1 MLEQIKKL
9 ILEQKEI
16 TGYKI
21 CETRVHS
28 NELFFVKKNVDMDR
42 AKDVLHY
49 KVTVY
54 IDFEENN
61 KKLTGSSSTFLH
73 PTMTEEEMKK
83 AIEDAAFAARYVKNP
98 YYPLVQ
104 PEDTY
109 KDLPES
115 QFAKESFSYWMNEIT
130 KAVYKNDIYDKGG
143 INSCEIF
150 LEKVETRV
158 VNSEGV
164 DVSTVNYKCMVEFI
178 TTWKEEGEE
187 IELYRCINCSDFDA
201 KLLASEVENMIT
213 ICREKAIAKPTPA
226 LTTFPVIF
234 TRGAVKELFSYYRFM
249 SSATAVYNQ
258 YSTWKAGDRLQG
270 EKVKGDLITITLD
283 PWIDNS
289 TASAAFDEDGFA
301 LAPVKVIEQGVL
313 KQFSADRRYSYYL
326 GVETTGTIGNMVVDG
341 GSRTVKE
348 LQAEPY
354 LMAAAFSDFSM
365 DVVTGDFGG
374 EIRLAWYYDG
384 EKIIPVTGGSI
395 TGNINELQQEVYLS
409 KELQK
414 DNDFEGPQM
423 VKIMNCTIAG
433 V

>member
-49 KVTVY
+49 KVNVY
-54 IDFEENN
+54 IDFEENG
-61 KKLTGSSSTFLH
+61 KKFTGSSSTFLH
-73 PTMTEEEMKK
+73 PTMNEEEMKK
-83 AIEDAAFAARYVKNP
+83 AIAEAAFAARYVKNP
-98 YYPLVQ
+98 YYPLAK
-104 PEDTY
+104 PKTSY
-109 KDLPES
+109 GKLPES
-115 QFAKESFSYWMNEIT
+115 KFAGKSFPYWMDEIA

-158 VNSEGV
+158 INSEGV
-164 DVSTVNYKCMVEFI
+164 DVSSVTYKGMVEFI

-201 KLLASEVENMIT
+201 ELLASEVKNMIT
-213 ICREKAIAKPTPA
+213 ICREKAIARSTPN
-226 LTTFPVIF
+226 LKTFPVIF
-234 TRGAVKELFSYYRFM
+234 TRNAVKELFSYYTFM
-249 SSATAVYNQ
+249 SKASAVYNQ
-258 YSTWKAGDRLQG
+258 YSTWKIGDELQG
-270 EKVKGDLITITLD
+270 ENVKGDLVTITLD
-283 PWIDNS
+283 PLINNS
-289 TASAAFDEDGFA
+289 TSSAPFDEDGVA
-301 LAPVKVIEQGVL
+301 LAPVRIIDKGVL
-313 KQFSADRRYSYYL
+313 KQYLADSRYGYYL
-326 GVETTGTIGNMVVDG
+326 NVETTGSIGNMVVEG
-341 GSRTVKE
+341 GSRTAKE
-348 LQAEPY
+348 LQAEPH

-365 DVVTGDFGG
+365 DEVTGDFGG
-374 EIRLAWYYDG
+374 EIRLAWYFDG
-384 EKIIPVTGGSI
+384 EKSIPVTGGSI
-395 TGNINELQQEVYLS
+395 TGNIYELRQELYLS

-414 DNDFEGPQM
+414 DNDFEGPEM
-423 VKIMNCTIAG
+423 VKIMNCTVAG

>member
-9 ILEQKEI
+9 ISEQKDI
-16 TGYKI
+16 TDYKI

-49 KVTVY
+49 KATVY
-54 IDFEENN
+54 IDFEENG

-83 AIEDAAFAARYVKNP
+83 AIEEAAFAARYVKNP
-98 YYPLVQ
+98 YYPMVKPQ
-104 PEDTY
+104 TTDRE
-109 KDLPES
+109 LPES
-115 QFAKESFSYWMNEIT
+115 KFAQESFSYWMNEIAR
-130 KAVYKNDIYDKGG
+130 AVYKNDVYEKGG

-150 LEKVETRV
+150 LEKLETRV

-164 DVSTVNYKCMVEFI
+164 DVSSVNYKGMVEFI

-201 KLLASEVENMIT
+201 ELLASEVKNMIE
-213 ICREKAIAKPTPA
+213 ICREKAIARPTPA
-226 LTTFPVIF
+226 LKTFPVIF
-234 TRGAVKELFSYYRFM
+234 TRNAVKELFSYYGFM
-249 SSATAVYNQ
+249 SKASAVYNQ
-258 YSTWKAGDRLQG
+258 YSTWKTGDKLQG

-283 PWIDNS
+283 PLISNS
-289 TASAAFDEDGFA
+289 TASAVFDEDGFA
-301 LAPVKVIEQGVL
+301 LASVRIIENGVL
-313 KQFSADRRYSYYL
+313 KQYSADCRYGYYL
-326 GVETTGTIGNMVVDG
+326 GVETTGSIGNMVVEG
-341 GSRTVKE
+341 GSRTAKE

-365 DVVTGDFGG
+365 DEVTGDFGG

-384 EKIIPVTGGSI
+384 EKSIPVTGGSI
-395 TGNINELQQEVYLS
+395 TGNLNELQQELYLS

-423 VKIMNCTIAG
+423 VKIMNCTVAG
-433 V
+433 I

>member
-1 MLEQIKKL
+1 MLELIRKL

-21 CETRVHS
+21 CETKVHS

-54 IDFEENN
+54 IDFEENG

-73 PTMTEEEMKK
+73 PTMTGEEMKK
-83 AIEDAAFAARYVKNP
+83 AIEEAAFAARYVKNP
-98 YYPLVQ
+98 YYPLVKPQ
-104 PEDTY
+104 ASY
-109 KDLPES
+109 KELPES
-115 QFAKESFSYWMNEIT
+115 KFAKESFPYWMNEIAR
-130 KAVYKNDIYDKGG
+130 AVYRNDIYDKGG

-164 DVSTVNYKCMVEFI
+164 DVSTVSYKGMVEFI

-201 KLLASEVENMIT
+201 ELLALEVKNMII
-213 ICREKAIAKPTPA
+213 ICREKAIAGSTPA
-226 LTTFPVIF
+226 LKTFPVIF
-234 TRGAVKELFSYYRFM
+234 TRNAVKELFSYYSFM
-249 SSATAVYNQ
+249 SKASAVYNQ
-258 YSTWKAGDRLQG
+258 YSTWKIGDHLQG
-270 EKVKGDLITITLD
+270 ENVKGDSVTITLD
-283 PWIDNS
+283 PLMNNS

-301 LAPVKVIEQGVL
+301 LEPVKIIEQGVL
-313 KQFSADRRYSYYL
+313 KQYSADRRYGYYL
-326 GVETTGTIGNMVVDG
+326 NVETTGSIGNMVVDG
-341 GSRTVKE
+341 GSKTAKE
-348 LQAEPY
+348 LLAEPH

-365 DVVTGDFGG
+365 DEVTGDFGG

-384 EKIIPVTGGSI
+384 EKTVPVTGGSI
-395 TGNINELQQEVYLS
+395 TGNINELQQEFYLS

-423 VKIMNCTIAG
+423 VKIMNCTVAG
-433 V
+433 I

>member
-42 AKDVLHY
+42 AKDVRHY
-49 KVTVY
+49 KVNVY
-54 IDFEENN
+54 IDFEENG
-61 KKLTGSSSTFLH
+61 KKFTGSSSTFLH
-73 PTMTEEEMKK
+73 PTMNEEEMKK
-83 AIEDAAFAARYVKNP
+83 AIAETAFAARYVKNP
-98 YYPLVQ
+98 YYPLVK
-104 PEDTY
+104 PKTSY
-109 KDLPES
+109 GKLPES
-115 QFAKESFSYWMNEIT
+115 KFAGESFPYWMNEIA

-158 VNSEGV
+158 INSEGV
-164 DVSTVNYKCMVEFI
+164 DVSSVTYKGMVEFI

-201 KLLASEVENMIT
+201 ELLASEVKNMIT
-213 ICREKAIAKPTPA
+213 ICREKAIARSTPN
-226 LTTFPVIF
+226 LKTFPVIF
-234 TRGAVKELFSYYRFM
+234 TRNAVKELFSYYTFM
-249 SSATAVYNQ
+249 SKASAVYNQ
-258 YSTWKAGDRLQG
+258 YSTWKIGDKLQG
-270 EKVKGDLITITLD
+270 ENVKGDLVTITLD
-283 PWIDNS
+283 PLINNS
-289 TASAAFDEDGFA
+289 TSSAPFDEDGVA
-301 LAPVKVIEQGVL
+301 LAPVRIIDKGVL
-313 KQFSADRRYSYYL
+313 KQYSADSRYGYYL
-326 GVETTGTIGNMVVDG
+326 NVETTGSIGNMVVEG

-348 LQAEPY
+348 LQTEPH

-365 DVVTGDFGG
+365 DEVTGDFGG
-374 EIRLAWYYDG
+374 EIRLAWYFDG
-384 EKIIPVTGGSI
+384 EKSIPVTGGSI
-395 TGNINELQQEVYLS
+395 TGNIYELRQELYLS

-423 VKIMNCTIAG
+423 VKIMNCTVAG